1 MSLFLAVL
9 ISLAAAVIPTL
20 IYALA
25 FYWVDRYEREP
36 LWLVVVAFLWGAVPA
51 VVVSLLGELIIGTP
65 FVNAPG
71 SVAEGLVS
79 SALVAP
85 VVEEL
90 AKGVALWAIYRFR
103 RQEFDGVLD
112 GLVYGA
118 LIGFG
123 FAMTENFLYFIGA
136 FSQGGLATLT
146 LVIYLRSIVFG
157 LNHAFY
163 TALFGIG
170 LGLARQSPSRQ
181 RGRLWAGLGLAGAI
195 LTHSLHNFGAGITA
209 INGLGFLL
217 SLGLAALG
225 VGLIG
230 LAILLAW
237 QQERRWI
244 QEELAEEVGTFLSPE
259 EYRGLTRGWRR
270 SPLLS
275 RRHNPSHA
283 KRLGLLVEL
292 AFRKHRLR
300 RLGPQREASI
310 ERQVQELR
318 ERIEQELKGQNDR
331 AAREGEPGET

>member
-1 MSLFLAVL
+1 MPILLALL

-20 IYALA
+20 VYALA

-36 LWLVVVAFLWGAVPA
+36 IWLVIVAFLWGAIPA
-51 VVVSLLGELIIGTP
+51 IVVSLIGELAIGTP
-65 FVNAPG
+65 FVAASD
-71 SVAEGLVS
+71 SVAGPLVG
-79 SALVAP
+79 SAVVAP

-90 AKGVALWAIYRFR
+90 AKGVALWAIYRFY

-112 GLVYGA
+112 GLIYGA

-136 FSQGGLATLT
+136 FSQGGLITLS

-163 TALFGIG
+163 TALFGLG
-170 LGLARQSPSRQ
+170 LGLARQAPSR
-181 RGRLWAGLGLAGAI
+181 GKARLWAGLGLAAAM
-195 LTHSLHNFGAGITA
+195 LTHALHNFGSSITSV
-209 INGLGFLL
+209 NGLGFLL

-244 QEELAEEVGTFLSPE
+244 QEELADETGILLSRE
-259 EYRGLTRGWRR
+259 EYQALTRGWRR

-275 RRHNPSHA
+275 QRRNPEHA

-300 RLGPQREASI
+300 RLGPERERSI
-310 ERQVQELR
+310 EKQVQELR
-318 ERIEQELKGQNDR
+318 ERIE
-331 AAREGEPGET
+331 REVEQAGGGRDAG

>member
-1 MSLFLAVL
+1 MSIFLGLL

-36 LWLVVVAFLWGAVPA
+36 IWLVIVAFLWGAIPA
-51 VVVSLLGELIIGTP
+51 IVVSLIGELAIGTP
-65 FVNAPG
+65 FATAPDSLAG
-71 SVAEGLVS
+71 SLMGAAV
-79 SALVAP
+79 VAP

-90 AKGVALWAIYRFR
+90 AKGAALWAIYRFYR
-103 RQEFDGVLD
+103 HEFDGVLD
-112 GLVYGA
+112 GLIYGA

-136 FSQGGLATLT
+136 FTEGGLVSLS

-170 LGLARQSPSRQ
+170 LGLARQSTSR
-181 RGRLWAGLGLAGAI
+181 GKARLWAGLGLAAAM
-195 LTHSLHNFGAGITA
+195 LVHALHNFGAGITS

-244 QEELAEEVGTFLSPE
+244 QEELADEVGTLLSRE
-259 EYRGLTRGWRR
+259 EYQGLTRGWRR
-270 SPLLS
+270 SPLLN
-275 RRHNPSHA
+275 RRRNPAHA

-300 RLGPQREASI
+300 RLGPERERTI
-310 ERQVQELR
+310 EKQVQKLR
-318 ERIEQELKGQNDR
+318 EQIEQEMGR
-331 AAREGEPGET
+331 AGGGPEAG